1 MICRSVG
8 LSVYRF
14 VGLPVCRSVGLSVC
28 RSVGLW
34 VCWLVEFSIG
44 RLVVLSVWFHFEGA
58 WGSLRLLLEAL
69 GHLASIF
76 GALEVSEA
84 SFWRLLNSILAAMGY
99 LGRLGGG
106 LGDHLGPKGLL
117 LAAHLELWRH
127 LALHFRSSGGVQGSI
142 WCLLGSIL
150 GALAALGRI
159 GGALGLTW
167 GPHGSP
173 WPPKGS
179 QRYHFW
185 FILVAFW
192 MHCKRILNV
201 KIDSKSDQVFKLFF
215 D

>member
-1 MICRSVG
+1 MASRGRGQLAANTGRPVCRSVG
-8 LSVYRF
+8 L
-14 VGLPVCRSVGLSVC
+14 SVGLSVC

-142 WCLLGSIL
+142 LVSLGLHFGCSGGSWAHWGGL
-150 GALAALGRI
+150 GAHLGPTWLPLAAQRVPKVSFLVHFGCMLD
-159 GGALGLTW
+159 AL
-167 GPHGSP
+167 
-173 WPPKGS
+173 
-179 QRYHFW
+179 
-185 FILVAFW
+185 
-192 MHCKRILNV
+192 
-201 KIDSKSDQVFKLFF
+201 
-215 D
+215 